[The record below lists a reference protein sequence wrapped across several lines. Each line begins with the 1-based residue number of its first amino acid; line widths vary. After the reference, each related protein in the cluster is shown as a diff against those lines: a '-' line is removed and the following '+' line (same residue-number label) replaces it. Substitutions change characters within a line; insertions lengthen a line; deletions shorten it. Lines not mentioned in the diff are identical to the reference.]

1 MAPRSLKLSALACVC
16 HLASVAFHRR
26 RPRQAARVRA
36 FAANPPRRTTTS
48 CSRRPLIPAP
58 RRPIDS
64 VPLQVLEVVLAG
76 LRRLAV
82 AS

>member
-1 MAPRSLKLSALACVC
+1 MAPRSLNLSALACVC

-36 FAANPPRRTTTS
+36 FAANPRTTTS
-48 CSRRPLIPAP
+48 RSRGPLIPSP

-64 VPLQVLEVVLAG
+64 APMQVLGTVLAG

-82 AS
+82 AT

>member
-1 MAPRSLKLSALACVC
+1 MAPRFLNLSALACVC
-16 HLASVAFHRR
+16 HLVSVAFYRR

-36 FAANPPRRTTTS
+36 FATNPRTTTS
-48 CSRRPLIPAP
+48 RSRGPLIPSP

-64 VPLQVLEVVLAG
+64 APMQVLEVVLSG

>member
-1 MAPRSLKLSALACVC
+1 MAPRSLNLSALVLACVC
-16 HLASVAFHRR
+16 HLVSVAFHRR

-36 FAANPPRRTTTS
+36 FAANPRRTS
-48 CSRRPLIPAP
+48 VRSRGPLIPSP

-64 VPLQVLEVVLAG
+64 APMLVLEAVLSG

-82 AS
+82 AT

>member
-1 MAPRSLKLSALACVC
+1 MAPRSLKLSALACMC

-26 RPRQAARVRA
+26 RPRQASRVRA
-36 FAANPPRRTTTS
+36 FAANPRTTTS
-48 CSRRPLIPAP
+48 RSRGPLIPAP

-64 VPLQVLEVVLAG
+64 APMQVLEVVLSG

-82 AS
+82 AT

>member
-16 HLASVAFHRR
+16 HLASVAFPRR

-36 FAANPPRRTTTS
+36 FAANPRTTTS
-48 CSRRPLIPAP
+48 RSRGPLIPAP

-64 VPLQVLEVVLAG
+64 IPLQVLEVVLSG

-82 AS
+82 AT

>member
-1 MAPRSLKLSALACVC
+1 MAPRSLNLSALACVC
-16 HLASVAFHRR
+16 HLVSVAFHRR
-26 RPRQAARVRA
+26 RPRQAARVRS
-36 FAANPPRRTTTS
+36 FAANPPRTTTS
-48 CSRRPLIPAP
+48 CSHRPLIPAP

-82 AS
+82 AT